1 MLLCKNKNQNCIQT
15 NTPSGKGQLIIKQRS
30 ADNKYKSLSTSSHV
44 KKKKGNGTK
53 QRIDHVI
60 GS

>member
-30 ADNKYKSLSTSSHV
+30 ADNKYKSLSTASHV
-44 KKKKGNGTK
+44 KKKKEMEQNK
-53 QRIDHVI
+53 E
-60 GS
+60 